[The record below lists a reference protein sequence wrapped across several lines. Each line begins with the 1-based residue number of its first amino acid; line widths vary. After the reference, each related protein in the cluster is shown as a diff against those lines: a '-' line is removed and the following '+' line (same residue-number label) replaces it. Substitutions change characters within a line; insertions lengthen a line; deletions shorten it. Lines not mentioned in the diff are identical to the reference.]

1 MIQKVKIRS
10 YSQKN
15 VCYSL
20 VAQCGPAG
28 GCTLQTWHL
37 WHPAEFEVTHISTQS
52 KSIGS
57 GKDGHPRSKL
67 SVKNPGIQDTVLK
80 HFLTRWTMGQEIHR

>member
-28 GCTLQTWHL
+28 GCTLQTCDREEETL
-37 WHPAEFEVTHISTQS
+37 NDQS
-52 KSIGS
+52 PPCVSLLVSVWKRIRDLVG
-57 GKDGHPRSKL
+57 L
-67 SVKNPGIQDTVLK
+67 S
-80 HFLTRWTMGQEIHR
+80 